1 VKINRE
7 KEKPCPICWISGN
20 QTNKMK
26 LKDGAHPLGNV
37 IQLVYDCHWCGLR
50 LAFDEPRF
58 SRDIITDE

>member
-1 VKINRE
+1 
-7 KEKPCPICWISGN
+7 
-20 QTNKMK
+20 MK

-58 SRDIITDE
+58 SRDIITDEDL